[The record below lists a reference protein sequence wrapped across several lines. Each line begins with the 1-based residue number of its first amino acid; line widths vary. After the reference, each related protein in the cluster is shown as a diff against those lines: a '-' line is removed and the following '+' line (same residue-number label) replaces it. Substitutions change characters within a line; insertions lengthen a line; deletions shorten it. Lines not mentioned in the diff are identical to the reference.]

1 MKIAVASDHGLVSA
15 HFGHC
20 AEFALFTIGL
30 KDVILEKV
38 IILSP
43 QHERGYL
50 PGYLARLGVTHVIAG
65 GMGHLARRLFA
76 DLRIITIV
84 GASGEVDGV
93 VEAFL
98 VNRLVVSENFCPNV
112 HTCSGES
119 NSVPGEKKCSLKLIH
134 CNSAKSPSR
143 KKANSKMMLVR
154 P

>member
-1 MKIAVASDHGLVSA
+1 MKIAVASEHGLVSA

-20 AEFALFTIGL
+20 AGFALYTIGL

-38 IILSP
+38 VIASP
-43 QHERGYL
+43 AHERSYL

-84 GASGEVDGV
+84 GASGEVDEV
-93 VEAFL
+93 VKAFL

-112 HTCSGES
+112 LACSDES
-119 NSVPGEKKCSLKLIH
+119 SSVSGGKKCSLKLIH
-134 CNSAKSPSR
+134 CNSAKLPSR
-143 KKANSKMMLVR
+143 QKASSKMMLVR
-154 P
+154 S